1 MLSQLY
7 LSVYK
12 MQPTKLEQELKQ
24 QQPLQELH
32 VQHVRSTIAPGT
44 NQPSLP
50 PTTNNPRA
58 HQVSLQV
65 KIYENKDK
73 ENAASKERDAAS
85 NEETDTFSNYIVN
98 RRLELADFGIIL

>member
-1 MLSQLY
+1 MAAAQ
-7 LSVYK
+7 
-12 MQPTKLEQELKQ
+12 
-24 QQPLQELH
+24 
-32 VQHVRSTIAPGT
+32 RSIKIVGRF
-44 NQPSLP
+44 SKSS
-50 PTTNNPRA
+50 RA